1 MMGEISATTFLNYFI
16 YLFIPF
22 GFALA
27 ARRINMSPIIGYI
40 IGGIVLG
47 NLFQGLI
54 SPRIINDFAYFG
66 IVLLLFTIG
75 LEVKLNKLA
84 SLKRFI
90 VVGGLLQI
98 FLTLISVATIAS
110 FFSFTLLQSFLIGLA
125 LTSSSTSIVA
135 KIIQERG
142 EEDSFLGE
150 ITLGILMFQD
160 LAFIPFIIIFTYF
173 HTRTPSYLDAA
184 RNVGLA
190 MGQAGII
197 LILMYYLGRKV
208 VPLIFNRI
216 ARISRELLN
225 LFIIIFIFLITALSS
240 FSGVPILVGSF
251 IAGILVSQTLEHY
264 HIFSQI
270 RPLRDLMAIIF
281 FVFIGSHVKVGEI
294 LFSLPNIFLFATLI
308 ILVKALIFLIVF
320 LYFRFSSRMAF
331 SLAIFLFQVS
341 ENAFILLSV
350 GLANE
355 IFTSNQY
362 LFVLSAVLISM
373 LLTPVLISNKDRLY
387 NGIRIILK
395 KYAPP
400 VELFIRHRI
409 DFDETPLDV
418 FNIKNHVVICGY
430 GRIGSY
436 VGRALTLA
444 NIPFI
449 AIDYNFHRVEQMKK
463 EGINIIYGDPTDIDL
478 LDYAETEHAMALVS
492 AVPAKLDQEAIILNA
507 KQLNPKIYLISRVHT
522 DEDLQRLKDLG
533 VGAVVQP
540 ETEASLTIIKKIF
553 LLKRIPKD
561 EILRLVKH
569 LKLIRAAS

>member
-1 MMGEISATTFLNYFI
+1 MVGEIPATTFLNYFI

-22 GFALA
+22 AFGLA
-27 ARRINMSPIIGYI
+27 ARRINISPIIGYI

-54 SPRIINDFAYFG
+54 SPQIINDFAYFG
-66 IVLLLFTIG
+66 IILLLFTIG
-75 LEVKLNKLA
+75 LEVNLSKLA
-84 SLKRFI
+84 TLKRFI
-90 VVGGLLQI
+90 VIGGLLQI
-98 FLTLISVATIAS
+98 FLTLISVTTIAS
-110 FFSFTLLQSFLIGLA
+110 FFNFTLLQSFLIGIA

-135 KIIQERG
+135 KIIQEQG

-150 ITLGILMFQD
+150 IALGILMFQD

-173 HTRTPSYLDAA
+173 HTRTPSYVEVAK
-184 RNVGLA
+184 NIGLGIA
-190 MGQAGII
+190 QAGII
-197 LILMYYLGRKV
+197 LFLMYYLGRKV
-208 VPLIFNRI
+208 VPVIFNKI

-225 LFIIIFIFLITALSS
+225 LFIIVFIFLITALSS

-251 IAGILVSQTLEHY
+251 IAGILVSQTLQHY

-281 FVFIGSHVKVGEI
+281 FVFIGSHVKLGEI
-294 LFSLPNIFLFATLI
+294 FFSLPNILLFAGLI
-308 ILVKALIFLIVF
+308 IIVKALILLIVF

-350 GLANE
+350 ALVNG
-355 IFTSNQY
+355 IFTPNQY
-362 LFVLSAVLISM
+362 LFVLSAVLVSM
-373 LLTPVLISNKDRLY
+373 MLTPILISNKDHLY
-387 NGIRIILK
+387 NGLRGLLK
-395 KYAPP
+395 KYVPP
-400 VELFIRHRI
+400 LELFIRHRI

-418 FNIKNHVVICGY
+418 FSIKNHVVICGY

-449 AIDYNFHRVEQMKK
+449 AIDYNFHSVERMKK

-478 LDYAETEHAMALVS
+478 LDYAETEHALALVS
-492 AVPAKLDQEAIILNA
+492 AVPGKLDQEAIILNA
-507 KQLNPKIYLISRVHT
+507 KQLNPEIYIISRVHT

-533 VGAVVQP
+533 VSSVVQP

-553 LLKRIPKD
+553 LLKRMPKD